1 MSVKVKLEEVK
12 KAKANKISC
21 LFCRKSTPF
30 SGYPANDYVEH
41 LCKYKIKGLYFS
53 MLKLILLISVKK
65 HSILYDADIVVDI
78 TVDRQK
84 PEFAHKIRYNLV
96 ENRRG

>member
-1 MSVKVKLEEVK
+1 
-12 KAKANKISC
+12 
-21 LFCRKSTPF
+21 
-30 SGYPANDYVEH
+30 
-41 LCKYKIKGLYFS
+41 